1 MLSTTK
7 SFDRRA
13 SQQQIAATS
22 RLAPALFALLF
33 GGFLI
38 LGAGFAH
45 SSTIHNAAHDGRHAL
60 TFPCH

>member
-1 MLSTTK
+1 MPATTK
-7 SFDRRA
+7 SFDQGA

-22 RLAPALFALLF
+22 RLAPALVALLF

-38 LGAGFAH
+38 FGVGIAQ
-45 SSTIHNAAHDGRHAL
+45 SSTLHNAAHDGRHAL

>member
-1 MLSTTK
+1 MAATTK
-7 SFDRRA
+7 SFDQRA
-13 SQQQIAATS
+13 SQQQITLTS

-38 LGAGFAH
+38 LSAGFAN